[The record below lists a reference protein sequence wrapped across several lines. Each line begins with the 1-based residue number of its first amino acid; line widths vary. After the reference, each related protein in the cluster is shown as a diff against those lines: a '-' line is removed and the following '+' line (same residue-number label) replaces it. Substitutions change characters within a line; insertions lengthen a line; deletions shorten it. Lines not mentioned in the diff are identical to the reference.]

1 MSIIIENLCKS
12 YGSNK
17 VLRDVNIKLEDGK
30 IYCLMGMSG
39 MGKTTLLR
47 ILMGHESYD
56 SGSIK
61 GIDTSHISSM
71 FQEDRLIPTLS
82 AVENVAIVSSGRAK
96 KKDIRKNLSLILP
109 EECLDNPV
117 TSLSGGM
124 KRRVALARAM
134 AYSSELI
141 ILDEP
146 FTGLDKDTRLAII
159 DYILKMR
166 EKRIMLIA
174 THGQDDAAYLGAD
187 VIQLAECQKDYVS
200 DNEAGEEEEKLS
212 KEEILAKLSMF
223 DGIDKDKYEEVIK
236 KLDGYEVDYNRGDVI
251 WEQGGK
257 HTYMG
262 IVLSGAVQG
271 ANVDIMRDDQ
281 RIMERFY
288 AGNTFGEAVAFG
300 EADSW
305 VEVNAVE
312 KSRILFI
319 SAKKILENT
328 TDEDLIKVGM
338 NFLREM
344 ARKFAMVNMKN
355 KLLAEPR
362 LRNRIIM
369 YLKSVKLNDDGTV
382 TVPYKQKELA
392 QYLNVNKTSFN
403 RELARM
409 KEEGIIDIDG
419 HNVRLLVDL
428 DEVIAKCYQ

>member
-1 MSIIIENLCKS
+1 M
-12 YGSNK
+12 
-17 VLRDVNIKLEDGK
+17 
-30 IYCLMGMSG
+30 
-39 MGKTTLLR
+39 
-47 ILMGHESYD
+47 
-56 SGSIK
+56 
-61 GIDTSHISSM
+61 
-71 FQEDRLIPTLS
+71 
-82 AVENVAIVSSGRAK
+82 
-96 KKDIRKNLSLILP
+96 
-109 EECLDNPV
+109 
-117 TSLSGGM
+117 
-124 KRRVALARAM
+124 
-134 AYSSELI
+134 
-141 ILDEP
+141 
-146 FTGLDKDTRLAII
+146 
-159 DYILKMR
+159 
-166 EKRIMLIA
+166 
-174 THGQDDAAYLGAD
+174 
-187 VIQLAECQKDYVS
+187 
-200 DNEAGEEEEKLS
+200 
-212 KEEILAKLSMF
+212 
-223 DGIDKDKYEEVIK
+223 
-236 KLDGYEVDYNRGDVI
+236 
-251 WEQGGK
+251 
-257 HTYMG
+257 
-262 IVLSGAVQG
+262 QG

>member
-109 EECLDNPV
+109 EECLDKPV

-134 AYSSELI
+134 SYSSELI

-200 DNEAGEEEEKLS
+200 DN
-212 KEEILAKLSMF
+212 
-223 DGIDKDKYEEVIK
+223 
-236 KLDGYEVDYNRGDVI
+236 
-251 WEQGGK
+251 
-257 HTYMG
+257 
-262 IVLSGAVQG
+262 
-271 ANVDIMRDDQ
+271 
-281 RIMERFY
+281 
-288 AGNTFGEAVAFG
+288 
-300 EADSW
+300 
-305 VEVNAVE
+305 
-312 KSRILFI
+312 
-319 SAKKILENT
+319 
-328 TDEDLIKVGM
+328 
-338 NFLREM
+338 
-344 ARKFAMVNMKN
+344 
-355 KLLAEPR
+355 
-362 LRNRIIM
+362 
-369 YLKSVKLNDDGTV
+369 
-382 TVPYKQKELA
+382 
-392 QYLNVNKTSFN
+392 
-403 RELARM
+403 
-409 KEEGIIDIDG
+409 
-419 HNVRLLVDL
+419 
-428 DEVIAKCYQ
+428 

>member
-61 GIDTSHISSM
+61 GIDTSLISTM

-174 THGQDDAAYLGAD
+174 THQPTDRTMPRILGQMSYSLQN
-187 VIQLAECQKDYVS
+187 VRKIMCQ
-200 DNEAGEEEEKLS
+200 
-212 KEEILAKLSMF
+212 
-223 DGIDKDKYEEVIK
+223 
-236 KLDGYEVDYNRGDVI
+236 
-251 WEQGGK
+251 
-257 HTYMG
+257 
-262 IVLSGAVQG
+262 
-271 ANVDIMRDDQ
+271 IMRQ
-281 RIMERFY
+281 
-288 AGNTFGEAVAFG
+288 G
-300 EADSW
+300 
-305 VEVNAVE
+305 
-312 KSRILFI
+312 
-319 SAKKILENT
+319 KK
-328 TDEDLIKVGM
+328 
-338 NFLREM
+338 R
-344 ARKFAMVNMKN
+344 R
-355 KLLAEPR
+355 
-362 LRNRIIM
+362 
-369 YLKSVKLNDDGTV
+369 S
-382 TVPYKQKELA
+382 
-392 QYLNVNKTSFN
+392 
-403 RELARM
+403 
-409 KEEGIIDIDG
+409 
-419 HNVRLLVDL
+419 
-428 DEVIAKCYQ
+428 